1 MLANYLQALFLFS
14 RPFFGFDV
22 MLFILY
28 NVLMK
33 IEKCINYL
41 LTQTQIKV
49 NQKFRENLSACRVTP
64 AQYFMLYYLWE
75 EDGLSPTQ
83 LANFSGLDTSTVT
96 GLLTRLEE
104 KNFIT
109 RKNSTDDRRSVNVYL
124 TKSGLA
130 LKDSI
135 DPIIKKSNNDVLSG
149 FSEKEKAFLENSL
162 LRILEICN

>member
-1 MLANYLQALFLFS
+1 M
-14 RPFFGFDV
+14 
-22 MLFILY
+22 
-28 NVLMK
+28 
-33 IEKCINYL
+33 
-41 LTQTQIKV
+41 
-49 NQKFRENLSACRVTP
+49 
-64 AQYFMLYYLWE
+64 
-75 EDGLSPTQ
+75 SPTQ

-124 TKSGLA
+124 TKSGTA